1 MSAALIPYD
10 QARLMLAEAKAVD
23 DVKTI
28 LDKAA
33 AMKEYARR
41 AEDRGMEVDAAE
53 IRFHAE
59 RRLGQMIVAQKQVVG
74 LHKGGRPTD
83 KTASAPEGVSPVR
96 LEDVGISHKLSSHA
110 QKMAAVPP
118 AEFSAR
124 IEAWRAEA
132 SEARNRVT
140 VDLLKVGEEEQQR
153 QARRDLST
161 ALSDTSFEL
170 TGRRRVGC
178 IYADP
183 AWRRK
188 AGDSNRSYEE
198 HYRTMNWDE
207 IMAMPVADLLLP
219 DAWGFIWIP
228 RAHMLALHTVNY
240 RIDIGG
246 GEIVEAPIKTP
257 LIWAI
262 ARAWGFDN
270 YSTCFVWTKTDEE
283 HENDIGTGL
292 VVRDQDEIL
301 CLFKKGRGL
310 PKPRSDEKFGS
321 NHRER
326 SRPLG
331 HSRKPQFY
339 RDMIASMTGGV
350 PALEL
355 FGRADPD
362 FPLPPNWEV
371 WGNESEAPAESSE
384 AA

>member
-1 MSAALIPYD
+1 MTALIPYD
-10 QARLMLAEAKAVD
+10 QARHALAAAKAVD
-23 DVKTI
+23 DVKDI
-28 LDKAA
+28 LDKAE
-33 AMKEYARR
+33 AMRIYAKR
-41 AEDRGMEVDAAE
+41 AENRDLEIDAAE
-53 IRFHAE
+53 IRMFAE
-59 RRLGQMIVAQKQVVG
+59 RRLGQMIAAQKATVG
-74 LHKGGRPTD
+74 LNRGVRGSKVSGSEKEPVMDDRPKLAD
-83 KTASAPEGVSPVR
+83 I
-96 LEDVGISHKLSSHA
+96 GISKKLSSRA

-118 AEFSAR
+118 EKFEAMTK
-124 IEAWRAEA
+124 AWRQNIVAEN
-132 SEARNRVT
+132 ERVT
-140 VDLLKVGEEEQQR
+140 TDLLRVGQEEQQR
-153 QARRDLST
+153 QARRDLSA
-161 ALSDTSFEL
+161 ALSDTSLKL

-188 AGDSNRSYEE
+188 AGDGNRSYEN
-198 HYRTMNWDE
+198 HYRTMTWDE
-207 IMAMPVADLLLP
+207 IIAMPIADLLLP

-240 RIDIGG
+240 KIDIGD
-246 GEIVEAPIKTP
+246 GEIVDAPIKTP

-310 PKPRSDEKFGS
+310 PKPSNDEKFGS

-355 FGRADPD
+355 FGRADPE
-362 FPLPPNWEV
+362 FQLPTNWEM
-371 WGNESEAPAESSE
+371 WGNQATPNESEAA
-384 AA
+384 

>member
-1 MSAALIPYD
+1 MTAIIPYN
-10 QARLMLAEAKAVD
+10 QARIMLAEAKAVD
-23 DVKTI
+23 DVKDI
-28 LDKAA
+28 LDKSV

-41 AEDRGMEVDAAE
+41 AVDRTLEIDAAE

-59 RRLGQMIVAQKQVVG
+59 RRLGQMIVAQKQQFG
-74 LHKGGRPTD
+74 LHRGGRPAE

-118 AEFSAR
+118 AEFEKRVA
-124 IEAWRAEA
+124 AWRDEAEA
-132 SEARNRVT
+132 SRNRVT

-153 QARRDLST
+153 QARRVL
-161 ALSDTSFEL
+161 AAELSDTTFKL
-170 TGRRRVGC
+170 TGRRRVAC

-183 AWRRK
+183 AWKRK
-188 AGDSNRSYEE
+188 AGEGNRSYENQ
-198 HYRTMNWDE
+198 YRTMDWNE
-207 IMAMPVADLLLP
+207 IISMPIADLLLP

-228 RAHMLALHTVNY
+228 RAHMLALHPVTY
-240 RIDIGG
+240 KIDIGN
-246 GEIVEAPIKTP
+246 GEIVEAEIKTP

-310 PKPRSDEKFGS
+310 PKPASDEKFGS

-326 SRPLG
+326 SKPLG

-339 RDMIASMTGGV
+339 RDMIAMMAGGTPV
-350 PALEL
+350 LEL
-355 FGRADPD
+355 FARHDEQ
-362 FPLPPNWEV
+362 FPLPPNWES
-371 WGNESEAPAESSE
+371 WGNESESDSASSE